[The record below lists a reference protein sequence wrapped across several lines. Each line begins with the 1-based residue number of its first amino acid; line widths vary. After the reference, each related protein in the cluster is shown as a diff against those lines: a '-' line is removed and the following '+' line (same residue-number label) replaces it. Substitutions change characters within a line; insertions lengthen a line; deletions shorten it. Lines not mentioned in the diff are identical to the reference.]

1 LADQAF
7 AHALTGANPSI
18 KTEATKGVISPR
30 TTTGL
35 TTPEAPEPITSY
47 ITTTRYTPDKFYGV
61 VIDTGASQKST
72 AGYNQFLAYG
82 KTYPTNI
89 DTTRAGQVTVQFGI
103 GGTSSIGS
111 VRIQTPIG
119 NVEFHVVQTDT
130 PFLLC
135 LADMDA
141 LGVYYNNL
149 SDRLVTPEK
158 SIPVIRCF
166 RHPFLFW
173 EDSLEPLISESFAQ
187 NPCLLT
193 AAELN
198 RLHRRFG
205 YPAAD
210 RLHKLLER
218 AGHENVHKQ
227 AIEYLTKY
235 CLHCQKHGKSP
246 GRFKFVLRADQDPVF
261 N

>member
-1 LADQAF
+1 MEIVTKLADRAF
-7 AHALTGANPSI
+7 IHALTGAKPS
-18 KTEATKGVISPR
+18 TEATKGVISPW
-30 TTTGL
+30 TEPGF
-35 TTPEAPEPITSY
+35 TTPEAPEPIASY
-47 ITTTRYTPDKFYGV
+47 IATTRYTPDKFYGV

-119 NVEFHVVQTDT
+119 NVEFHVVQADT

-158 SIPVIRCF
+158 SIPVIRRF
-166 RHPFLFW
+166 GHPFLFW
-173 EDSLEPLISESFAQ
+173 EDSLEPLITE
-187 NPCLLT
+187 
-193 AAELN
+193 
-198 RLHRRFG
+198 
-205 YPAAD
+205 
-210 RLHKLLER
+210 
-218 AGHENVHKQ
+218 
-227 AIEYLTKY
+227 
-235 CLHCQKHGKSP
+235 
-246 GRFKFVLRADQDPVF
+246 
-261 N
+261 